1 MSKNKKIREGVCAL
15 LAFSIA
21 MVVDRNNLII
31 DFSSYPIAISALLRL
46 AFFVALFYMIKG
58 VVTAG
63 AKLLSVRSKND
74 Y

>member
-31 DFSSYPIAISALLRL
+31 DFSSYPIATSALLRL

-58 VVTAG
+58 IIVLFAR
-63 AKLLSVRSKND
+63 LFSVRSKE